1 MMVDCNVFQLMKLLI
16 LMYVILLLTKPPVLF
31 LTSISNEYQY
41 IDSNASNRHREHL
54 ATCGAG
60 TREVGPQHQQQRTTN
75 NQQAATTTTTTGP
88 IMLYQYQAKIIP
100 NPRNDIQ

>member
-60 TREVGPQHQQQRTTN
+60 TREVGGGASTSTTAN
-75 NQQAATTTTTTGP
+75 NKQPTSS
-88 IMLYQYQAKIIP
+88 
-100 NPRNDIQ
+100 NNNNDDWPDHALPVSS